1 MPCPRQS
8 KSYRSTVG
16 FSICPLGTLA
26 EEVHLEVNTE
36 VRPVITP
43 SRRVPAALRLKFEDE
58 IDRLQNL
65 GVITPVS
72 EPTPQVNSV
81 AIATKKSAG
90 IRVCIDTRPH
100 NTALQQERH
109 QMVILDEILPDLS
122 NAKVFSTVDRRSGCL
137 HCSLDTESSMLTTCS
152 TPYGRYRW
160 PCLPFGL
167 CVSPEIF
174 QKQIN
179 HALDGLDGIVN
190 MADDILV
197 FGVGETKEDAEK
209 DHDTKLTNL
218 LHRRKD

>member
-1 MPCPRQS
+1 M
-8 KSYRSTVG
+8 
-16 FSICPLGTLA
+16 
-26 EEVHLEVNTE
+26 
-36 VRPVITP
+36 
-43 SRRVPAALRLKFEDE
+43 RLKFEDE

-90 IRVCIDTRPH
+90 IRVCNDTRPH

-179 HALDGLDGIVN
+179 HALDGLDGI
-190 MADDILV
+190 
-197 FGVGETKEDAEK
+197 
-209 DHDTKLTNL
+209 
-218 LHRRKD
+218 